1 MNLALSPKA
10 RAALVAAGVDDD
22 DVARVGWRRIRDAG
36 ADLAT
41 LQEIEAAL
49 GCVWPEHPV
58 ALPMTWVVG
67 SIALLGGDHQRARV
81 DLIGETPL
89 RVPMTTKEARA
100 LKVGDV
106 VRVSVKAVKT

>member
-10 RAALVAAGVDDD
+10 RAALVAAGVDEA

-36 ADLAT
+36 ADQAT

-49 GCVWPEHPV
+49 GCAWPEHPEV
-58 ALPMTWVVG
+58 PPVTWIVG
-67 SIALLGGDHQRARV
+67 SIALLAGDHQRARV
-81 DLIGETPL
+81 DLLGDATL
-89 RVPMTTKEARA
+89 RVPMTAKEARA

-106 VRVSVKAVKT
+106 VRVAVKAVRA